1 MEPVDLLVGTSEA
14 DAATAVPA
22 HRVARQHLE
31 LRIELG
37 AVDVDARHIKRGVEV
52 RTLPG
57 SMPSRAGGELA
68 LFDEYDVCPALECEM
83 VKEPCPHHPASD
95 DHDPRMCSQGDLI
108 LVILEG
114 ARWRPP
120 PRPRLCS
127 PARGSHSRRRV

>member
-1 MEPVDLLVGTSEA
+1 MEPVDLLVGTSKA

-37 AVDVDARHIKRGVEV
+37 AIDVDARHIERGVEV

-57 SMPSRAGGELA
+57 SMPGRAGGKLTF
-68 LFDEYDVCPALECEM
+68 LDEYDICPALECEM
-83 VKEPCPHHPASD
+83 VEKPCPHHPTSD

-108 LVILEG
+108 LVISETSTRDG
-114 ARWRPP
+114 AR
-120 PRPRLCS
+120 L
-127 PARGSHSRRRV
+127 RGLEFSSA